1 MRALVPL
8 LSIVAL
14 AGPAAADNGVG
25 VLVTGDATVQPQLT
39 SHIERWLKQR
49 GHVVAPGALPAE
61 ALTTLIDCFVIEDLK
76 CARKVVEEH
85 ASEPNLVFAKAE
97 IADSTRDITITAYW
111 FERDM
116 EAIAVRRTC
125 EACTDDKLETTA
137 GELMTSLAG
146 KGRAE
151 VGVITLTS
159 TPPGATVLID
169 GRQVGVTP
177 LTYSVPAG
185 DHAIE
190 VRHAGAAA
198 SRTVTVTTGE
208 TAEVA
213 LTLDVPARSRSRVPL
228 AVLAGGG
235 ALLVGSIALFAI
247 DEDDT
252 GEKYEYRDSA
262 PWGVALGVAGLAAVG
277 AGVYLMMRG
286 EAAEPGARVSFV
298 PGGAVLGWGRSW

>member
-1 MRALVPL
+1 MRALL
-8 LSIVAL
+8 LLTILAL
-14 AGPAAADNGVG
+14 ASPAHADNGVG

-39 SHIERWLKQR
+39 AHIESWLKQR
-49 GHVVAPGALPAE
+49 GHVVAPGALPYQ

-85 ASEPNLVFAKAE
+85 AAAPNLVFAKAE
-97 IADSTRDITITAYW
+97 IAEATRDITITAYW

-125 EACTDDKLETTA
+125 EQCTEDKLKATA
-137 GELMTSLAG
+137 EELMTSLAG

-159 TPPGATVLID
+159 SPPGATVLID
-169 GRQVGVTP
+169 GREVGVTP

-190 VRHAGAAA
+190 VRHADATAA
-198 SRTVTVTTGE
+198 RTVTVKTGE

-213 LTLDVPARSRSRVPL
+213 LTLEASPRARSRTLPL

-235 ALLVGSIALFAI
+235 ALLVGGIALFAI

-277 AGVYLMMRG
+277 AGAYLLLRG
-286 EAAEPGARVSFV
+286 EAEAPGARVAFV
-298 PGGAVLGWGRSW
+298 PGGAIVGWGRSW